1 MLYINYRLKNDEIPR
16 YCGVI
21 VGETPHTDERER
33 RGAALITAVN
43 HRDVINRYRISLRGL
58 NSWMIKPRGTAGLL

>member
-1 MLYINYRLKNDEIPR
+1 MKFRGI
-16 YCGVI
+16 I
-21 VGETPHTDERER
+21 VGETPQTDERER

-58 NSWMIKPRGTAGLL
+58 NS